1 MKHYLFWEKQSIKE
15 FWEKG
20 LFMDKVFMITYSIL
34 MLFIFVAF
42 IVMSLSTDS
51 PLSTGMLFGVIWIV
65 IFLGLPFW
73 GHMIEK
79 SYWVIFE
86 DTYVLHHEAFIYR
99 KKIFYK
105 EAKYIIIGEPYIRP
119 NKSLSEAFY
128 EKLGN
133 YINVLSSDKRIL
145 FSVRYSEELLKM
157 LQERCENIEIIEK

>member
-1 MKHYLFWEKQSIKE
+1 MCCIMKLLYIGKN
-15 FWEKG
+15 
-20 LFMDKVFMITYSIL
+20 
-34 MLFIFVAF
+34 
-42 IVMSLSTDS
+42 
-51 PLSTGMLFGVIWIV
+51 
-65 IFLGLPFW
+65 
-73 GHMIEK
+73 
-79 SYWVIFE
+79 
-86 DTYVLHHEAFIYR
+86 
-99 KKIFYK
+99 FYK